1 MELEIE
7 IGKLLNQEKQTLA
20 TAESATGGFISHL
33 ITSVPGSS
41 DYFKGGV
48 VAYSNE
54 AKVRILSVDEKIIQN
69 KGAVSREVAISMAEG
84 AKRVLNSDIGISDT
98 GIAGPSGG
106 TGDKPVGLFYVGICG
121 GRDFSYARR
130 FVFKG
135 QRKENKQS
143 AAQACLRLLEDYL
156 KHIEQREVV
165 TSFIECEGKVALLR
179 RSAKV
184 GTYQGKWAVVSGY
197 LEEGRT
203 PFEQALLEME
213 EEVGL
218 KVEEVELVKE
228 GEEVEALDRELHR
241 RWIIHP
247 FHFKVRPREL
257 AIDWEHTELRWVLP
271 SEIAQ
276 YETVPQ
282 LWEAWKKVE

>member
-54 AKVRILSVDEKIIQN
+54 AKVRILRVDEKIIQN

-106 TGDKPVGLFYVGICG
+106 TGDKPVGLFYVGICD

-135 QRKENKQS
+135 QRKEKKQS

-184 GTYQGKWAVVSGY
+184 GTYQGKWAGVSGY

-203 PFEQALLEME
+203 PFEQALLEIE

-241 RWIIHP
+241 RWIVHP
-247 FHFKVRPREL
+247 FHFKVRLRKL
-257 AIDWEHTELRWVLP
+257 VIDWEHTELRWVLP